1 MITQET
7 SLRWKKALPKAL
19 LCIRIAP
26 KEQVGLSP
34 YEMLCGRPFVYVSDL
49 FLDPETQTLSSYT
62 MAIRQFQQDIRFVG
76 CQPGPKIF

>member
-1 MITQET
+1 MEEGFTN
-7 SLRWKKALPKAL
+7 SPPPNH
-19 LCIRIAP
+19 IAP
-26 KEQVGLSP
+26 KEQVGLCP
-34 YEMLCGRPFVYVSDL
+34 YEMLYGRSFVYVSDL